1 MRSSTLDA
9 SLVSAGKRGEPL
21 ERLVSKYCT
30 MSALSIRG
38 SDRDADVKD
47 GMVPFGLILMYS
59 GLKFSAST
67 ASCLLGME
75 SIYVVGIGV
84 LRPSLTEANLLD
96 CVLAR
101 LVSLFVE
108 G

>member
-1 MRSSTLDA
+1 MRSSTLEA
-9 SLVSAGKRGEPL
+9 ILASAGNKGEPL
-21 ERLVSKYCT
+21 GRLESKYFT

-67 ASCLLGME
+67 ASCPLGVE
-75 SIYVVGIGV
+75 VVH
-84 LRPSLTEANLLD
+84 
-96 CVLAR
+96 
-101 LVSLFVE
+101 VSSTFTYR
-108 G
+108 GQPA